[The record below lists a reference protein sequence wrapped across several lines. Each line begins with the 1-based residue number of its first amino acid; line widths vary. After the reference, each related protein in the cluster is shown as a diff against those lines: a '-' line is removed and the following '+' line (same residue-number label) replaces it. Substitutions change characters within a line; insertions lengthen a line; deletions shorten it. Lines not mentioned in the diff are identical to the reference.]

1 LDAIKSPVPND
12 PVGKIELGAVGIP
25 FTKQSTDP
33 VVNRNE
39 I

>member
-1 LDAIKSPVPND
+1 MVSLPPPTVD